1 LLGVEQGDLY
11 RDRDLVTAQRNLYQT
26 GAYRFVEVTPVA
38 DSLQDVGDSVVTLRV
53 TLFEDYM
60 RDLSTE
66 VGWATLDCFR
76 TRAQVTDKNFL
87 GGARRLELTG
97 QLSKIGFGDPL
108 RTAWTQRNLCYYD
121 DMHQDPFSDV
131 LNYSVN
137 ATVRQPTVFGTFAT
151 PALSLF
157 RERRGEYRAYLRT
170 TYIGGEASLFK
181 ALQPTTSVRLAY
193 SLEYGQTTAEP
204 ALLCAVFN
212 RCDVA
217 SLDQIKSAL
226 PLAIASAAVARVR
239 TDNAVNPRSGYL
251 LRAESRNS
259 ATFIGS
265 HPSLTFAKGVGD
277 IAWYHPL
284 GWGNV
289 FAVRVRGGG
298 IFGGGVENGTRLPPP
313 QERLYAGGATS
324 VRGFQQNEL
333 GELLY
338 VLDPDVVRPVVLD
351 DSTRFFEWVDTVAQR
366 VVPVGGNSLFVAN
379 IDYRV
384 RDPFFP
390 ALLQYTLFA
399 DVGSVWNRERRLKNL
414 GFTPYWTPGIGV
426 RVFSPVGPIQV
437 NVGYNRYRQRSGPA
451 LYTPP
456 ISLVDQ
462 GFTSVYCAVPNGTS
476 PSSSGLPLVHNRP
489 DPDRTPHWIPDDVV
503 CPPTFRPQERSNF
516 WRRLVF
522 TFSIG
527 PDF

>member
-1 LLGVEQGDLY
+1 MS
-11 RDRDLVTAQRNLYQT
+11 R
-26 GAYRFVEVTPVA
+26 
-38 DSLQDVGDSVVTLRV
+38 
-53 TLFEDYM
+53 
-60 RDLSTE
+60 
-66 VGWATLDCFR
+66 
-76 TRAQVTDKNFL
+76 
-87 GGARRLELTG
+87 
-97 QLSKIGFGDPL
+97 
-108 RTAWTQRNLCYYD
+108 
-121 DMHQDPFSDV
+121 DPFSDT

-170 TYIGGEASLFK
+170 TFIGGEASLFK
-181 ALQPTTSVRLAY
+181 TVETTTSLRFAY
-193 SLEYGQTTAEP
+193 SLEYGKTSAEP

-212 RCDVA
+212 RCDPT
-217 SLDQIKSAL
+217 SLQQIQSPL

-251 LRAESRNS
+251 VRAESRNS

-265 HPSLTFAKGVGD
+265 NPALTFAKAVGD
-277 IAWYHPL
+277 FGWYHPL

-289 FAVRVRGGG
+289 FALRLRGGA
-298 IFGGGVENGTRLPPP
+298 IFGGGASNGTRLPPP

-338 VLDPDVVRPVVLD
+338 VLTDTAVQSVVIDDTTQYFEVRPGGR
-351 DSTRFFEWVDTVAQR
+351 SER

-390 ALLQYTLFA
+390 ELLQYTFFS
-399 DVGSVWNRERRLKNL
+399 DVGSVWNREQRLKNL
-414 GFTPYWTPGIGV
+414 GFRGYWTPGVGV

-437 NVGYNRYRQRSGPA
+437 NVGYNRYDQRKGPA
-451 LYTPP
+451 LYTP
-456 ISLVDQ
+456 SVARADV
-462 GFTSVYCAVPNGTS
+462 GYKSVYCAVSADWALSNS
-476 PSSSGLPLVHNRP
+476 PPLVHNRP
-489 DPDRTPHWIPDDVV
+489 DDEGNPIWVPDGAA
-503 CPPTFRPQERSNF
+503 CPNTFQPPPRNNF
-516 WRRLVF
+516 WRRLTF
-522 TFSIG
+522 TISIG